1 MCFHYLGGDSNRS
14 KRDPASHSFC
24 HALIASIQKGYSL
37 IISTPVD
44 SSSSSSSSSSLSS
57 LTFTLHKPFPIRR
70 FSMAAEF
77 LQNQQ
82 QHQQQQP
89 DMTKNDTVAR
99 EQQRSVPIKMIGNY
113 TLQQSIG
120 KGSMGKVKLA
130 THNVTGEKVRYT
142 TREIQNQLNINI

>member
-44 SSSSSSSSSSLSS
+44 SSSSSSSFSSLSS
-57 LTFTLHKPFPIRR
+57 LTFILHQPVPIRH
-70 FSMAAEF
+70 FGMAAEF

-82 QHQQQQP
+82 QQQQQS
-89 DMTKNDTVAR
+89 DVMKNDTITR

-142 TREIQNQLNINI
+142 CREIQNQLNINI